1 MVINHM
7 TGPFT
12 DSKGTGGSKANASSK
27 SYPEVPYTDK
37 DFHVTCAV
45 NDYQNATN
53 VRNCELVALKDLNQ
67 VCTDNEIKILLQVN
81 KIFKRYL

>member
-1 MVINHM
+1 M

-12 DSKGTGGSKANASSK
+12 DSEGTGGSSANPSSK

-37 DFHVTCAV
+37 DFHISCAIS
-45 NDYQNATN
+45 NYQNATN

-67 VCTDNEIKILLQVN
+67 VRVLNPQIKNN
-81 KIFKRYL
+81 KITKTKHVNYNRD